1 MAEEQPSGGRI
12 HAVAG
17 PGAIQVDIDL
27 DTLGEADVADA
38 LTDLLT
44 DYSAECKE
52 WTLFAGEHW
61 RAGRFERA
69 EEVLLSGIKC
79 EYGVLYCCCI
89 VLTA

>member
-1 MAEEQPSGGRI
+1 MAEEQPTGTRI
-12 HAVAG
+12 HTVAG
-17 PGAIQVDIDL
+17 PGATEVDIDL
-27 DTLGEADVADA
+27 DTLGEAEVADA

-69 EEVLLSGIKC
+69 EQVLLGGVKC
-79 EYGVLYCCCI
+79 E
-89 VLTA
+89 